1 MVSSTI
7 YSKSTIYDQ
16 IIQIKNELLMNKVLL
31 FFLLTIFLLPELVS
45 AQIKVYTLDE
55 AINTA
60 LSNNRDIA
68 ISVLNAK
75 KSETAV
81 NEAYGYAMPTIDA
94 AANFSHFLDKPKTPF
109 PDFQALL
116 TNATYSILFDEGVI
130 PRDNSKFVPV
140 ETQLQSFVQSNTYDA
155 SLTLTQIIFSS
166 AVFEGIGASQTYN
179 DLAKAELKNT
189 VSKTVLDVQK
199 AFYGVLLAKAVRDIT
214 DSSFTNAQENFK
226 NVKALYAQGM
236 VSEFDKLQAEVQVEN
251 IRPVLLRMENVL
263 KSAKDGFKIILG
275 IDQSAEIDV
284 SGDIVLEPIDVS
296 DENELI
302 AEAMESNFNIKS
314 LDLKKQVD
322 EAFIQL
328 DVAGYW
334 PTLAGFAN
342 YTYAGSSDTWNFQN
356 YSYST
361 IGLNLSINLWEGN
374 RTKNKVE
381 QSTITFKQ
389 TEEQLLQLKDYTTLE
404 VKAKVQ
410 ELLRVKSLVEAQER
424 TVEIAQRAY
433 DIAEVRYQ
441 EGTGSQLEIR
451 NADQELRNA
460 RLNRV
465 QAIHSYLVT
474 KYELD
479 QILGRT
485 NPEYFA
491 NFKTDE
497 N

>member
-1 MVSSTI
+1 MKKDFLIILITI
-7 YSKSTIYDQ
+7 
-16 IIQIKNELLMNKVLL
+16 L
-31 FFLLTIFLLPELVS
+31 LLPHLS
-45 AQIKVYTLDE
+45 FAQVKIYTLDE

-60 LSNNRDIA
+60 IANNRDIN
-68 ISVLNAK
+68 ISVLNTQ
-75 KSETAV
+75 KSQAAV

-94 AANFSHFLDKPKTPF
+94 SANFSHFLEKPKTPF

-130 PRDNSKFVPV
+130 PRDNSKYVPV
-140 ETQLQSFVQSNTYDA
+140 ETQLQSFVQSNTYNA

-166 AVFEGIGASQTYN
+166 AVFEGIGASQTYYN
-179 DLAKAELKNT
+179 LAKAELQNT

-199 AFYGVLLAKAVRDIT
+199 AFYGVLLAKAVLDIT
-214 DSSFTNAQENFK
+214 NASFLNAQENFDD
-226 NVKALYAQGM
+226 VKALYSEGM

-251 IRPVLLRMENVL
+251 IRPVVLRMENIL
-263 KSAKDGFKIILG
+263 QSAKDGFKITLG
-275 IDQSAEIDV
+275 IDQSEEVDV
-284 SGDIVLEPIDVS
+284 SGEIVLQSLDLV

-302 AEAMESNFNIKS
+302 QEAMESNYNIKS

-342 YTYAGSSDTWNFQN
+342 YSYAGSSDAWNYQN

-381 QSTITFKQ
+381 QSTITYKQ

-404 VKAKVQ
+404 VKSRIQ
-410 ELLRVKSLVEAQER
+410 ELNRVKSLVEVQER
-424 TVEIAQRAY
+424 TVQLAQRAY
-433 DIAEVRYQ
+433 DIAKVRYQ
-441 EGTGSQLEIR
+441 EGAGSQLELR
-451 NADQELRNA
+451 NADQELRQA

-465 QAIHSYLVT
+465 TAIHSYLVT

-479 QILGRT
+479 QLLGRT
-485 NPEYFA
+485 DPQYFTHF
-491 NFKTDE
+491 NLDE

>member
-1 MVSSTI
+1 MKKDLLIILFSILLFPEFAAAQTTI
-7 YSKSTIYDQ
+7 Y
-16 IIQIKNELLMNKVLL
+16 
-31 FFLLTIFLLPELVS
+31 
-45 AQIKVYTLDE
+45 TLEE
-55 AINTA
+55 AISTA
-60 LSNNRDIA
+60 ISNNRDIA
-68 ISVLNAK
+68 VSILNAK
-75 KSETAV
+75 KSEAAV
-81 NEAYGYAMPTIDA
+81 NEAYGYAMPSIDA
-94 AANFSHFLDKPKTPF
+94 SANFSHFLRKPKMPF

-116 TNATYSILFDEGVI
+116 TNATYSILFDEDLI
-130 PRDNSKFVPV
+130 PRDNSKYVPV
-140 ETQLQSFVQSNTYDA
+140 ETQLQSFAQSNSYDA
-155 SLTLTQIIFSS
+155 SVTLTQVIFSS
-166 AVFEGIGASQTYN
+166 AVFEGIGASQTYY

-214 DSSFTNAQENFK
+214 DSSFTNAQENFD
-226 NVKALYAQGM
+226 NVKALYDQGM

-263 KSAKDGFKIILG
+263 KSAKDGFKITLG
-275 IDQSAEIDV
+275 IPQDSDVDV
-284 SGDIVLEPIDVS
+284 SGDIVLEPFDVS
-296 DENELI
+296 DESELI
-302 AEAMESNFNIKS
+302 QEAMENNFNIKS

-342 YTYAGSSDTWNFQN
+342 YTYAGSSDAWNYQN

-381 QSTITFKQ
+381 QSTITYKQ
-389 TEEQLLQLKDYTTLE
+389 TEEQLLQLKDFTTMN
-404 VKAKVQ
+404 VKAKIQ
-410 ELLRVKSLVEAQER
+410 ELLRVKSLVEVQER
-424 TVEIAQRAY
+424 TVRVAERAYEIAV
-433 DIAEVRYQ
+433 IRYK
-441 EGTGSQLEIR
+441 EGDGSQLEMR

-465 QAIHSYLVT
+465 QAIYSYLVT

-479 QILGRT
+479 QLLGRT
-485 NPEYFA
+485 NPEYFTKI
-491 NFKTDE
+491 NSDE